1 MIIGSF
7 NDAFSI
13 NVYFFH
19 STAFLYLFSVFTLSS
34 VPAPAAVVA
43 AVVEAAVSRDPA
55 LCSQLEF
62 LNSAIDTSTMDYLA
76 GVQYLILNKFYQ
88 FQVRCFVRQDP

>member
-1 MIIGSF
+1 MFTNKMIIGSF

-34 VPAPAAVVA
+34 VPVPAVAVVA
-43 AVVEAAVSRDPA
+43 VEAAVSRDPA
-55 LCSQLEF
+55 LLRAR
-62 LNSAIDTSTMDYLA
+62 N
-76 GVQYLILNKFYQ
+76 
-88 FQVRCFVRQDP
+88 